1 MTVSNNEQVNKR
13 NGNNNI
19 GKRNSETTLDMENKA
34 YKDTSAFW
42 MCLRMDVEIS
52 LQGNDGFQAT
62 RCCELLGVFLFT
74 VDLTDT
80 HDE

>member
-1 MTVSNNEQVNKR
+1 MV
-13 NGNNNI
+13 
-19 GKRNSETTLDMENKA
+19 NKA